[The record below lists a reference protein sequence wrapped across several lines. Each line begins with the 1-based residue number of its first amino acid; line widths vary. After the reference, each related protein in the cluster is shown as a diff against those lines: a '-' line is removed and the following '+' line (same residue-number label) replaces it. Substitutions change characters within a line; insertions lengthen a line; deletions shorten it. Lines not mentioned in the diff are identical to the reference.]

1 LAIGPCQRRR
11 GPGGSDQQT
20 VFAGETLNPP
30 NPQPGHRRPA
40 PGQLA
45 LVQAF
50 LNTHFD
56 LGPDWGAE
64 VLRSPVALDDWLVVH
79 GLTAEGAPVADRDD
93 LNRALALRRSLRD
106 VVQRPDNPGA
116 LHGLTLCA
124 DGAPATVQFT
134 PAGARFAPAPG
145 HGARTGLGVLIAV
158 VGAAMLDGTWGRLKL
173 CPGEHCGWAFY
184 DQSRNRS
191 GRWCSMSVCGGRTK
205 ARAHYA
211 RTLARERSPR

>member
-1 LAIGPCQRRR
+1 MPASSSSGRILT
-11 GPGGSDQQT
+11 SKLH
-20 VFAGETLNPP
+20 FAGETLNPL
-30 NPQPGHRRPA
+30 NPQPGHRPPA

-64 VLRSPVALDDWLVVH
+64 VLRSPAALADWLAGR
-79 GLTAEGAPVADRDD
+79 GLIATPAPVADSND
-93 LNRALALRRSLRD
+93 LQRALALRRWLRE
-106 VVQRPDNPGA
+106 VVQRPDDATA
-116 LHGLTLCA
+116 LHGLTLSA
-124 DGAPATVQFT
+124 DGAPAIVEFT
-134 PAGARFAPAPG
+134 PAGPRFAPAAG
-145 HGARTGLGVLIAV
+145 HGVRAGLGVVVAV
-158 VGAAMLDGTWGRLKL
+158 AGAAMLDGTWRRLKL

-211 RTLARERSPR
+211 RTLARERDLS

>member
-1 LAIGPCQRRR
+1 MPGPWSSGRILTSKL
-11 GPGGSDQQT
+11 P
-20 VFAGETLNPP
+20 FAGETLNPL
-30 NPQPGHRRPA
+30 NPQPGHRPPA

-64 VLRSPVALDDWLVVH
+64 VLRSPAALADWLAGQ
-79 GLTAEGAPVADRDD
+79 GLTPTPAPFADRDD
-93 LNRALALRRSLRD
+93 LQCALALRRWLRE
-106 VVQRPDNPGA
+106 VVARPDDAAA
-116 LHGLTLCA
+116 LHGLTLSA
-124 DGAPATVQFT
+124 DGAPATVEFT
-134 PAGARFAPAPG
+134 PAGPRFAPAG
-145 HGARTGLGVLIAV
+145 DHGVRAGLGVVVAV
-158 VGAAMLDGTWGRLKL
+158 AAAAMLDGTWRRLKL

-211 RTLARERSPR
+211 RTLARERDLS

>member
-1 LAIGPCQRRR
+1 LSTASSSARLP
-11 GPGGSDQQT
+11 DQQT
-20 VFAGETLNPP
+20 AFAGERLNPP
-30 NPQPGHRRPA
+30 NPQPGHRAPA

-64 VLRSPVALDDWLVVH
+64 VLHSPSALDGWLAGR
-79 GLTAEGAPVADRDD
+79 GLIAAAPPLADGND
-93 LNRALALRRSLRD
+93 LQHALALRRCLRD
-106 VVQRPDNPGA
+106 VVARPHDARA
-116 LHGLTLCA
+116 LHALTLSA
-124 DGAPATVQFT
+124 GGAPATVEFT
-134 PAGARFAPAPG
+134 VAGPRFAPAAD
-145 HGARTGLGVLIAV
+145 HGVRAGLGVLVAV
-158 VGAAMLDGTWGRLKL
+158 AGAAMLDGTWSRLKL

-211 RTLARERSPR
+211 RTLARERTLR